1 MVDHFFDD
9 LLIAGTK
16 GIDHGLLAQVEP
28 FPTQDLLPYDTAY
41 LSGHVVEQYQVVLVD
56 AAQESLGRM
65 HEEVRQ
71 MCIAAIPG
79 DTYQNLQFSPN
90 WSGRT
95 FKHVLVPVYVMTY
108 VYRASPYQVV
118 VNASNGRMGGTYPIS
133 WVKVALIIIAILIV
147 LAIVNR

>member
-1 MVDHFFDD
+1 M
-9 LLIAGTK
+9 
-16 GIDHGLLAQVEP
+16 
-28 FPTQDLLPYDTAY
+28 PYDTAY
-41 LSGHVVEQYQVVLVD
+41 LSGHVVEQYQVILVD
-56 AAQESLGRM
+56 AAEQGLARM
-65 HEEVRQ
+65 QEEVRQ
-71 MCIAAIPG
+71 MCIEAIPG
-79 DTYQNLQFSPN
+79 DTYQNLQMSPA

-108 VYRASPYQVV
+108 MYGRRSYQVV